1 MDVKESD
8 QIIESLLF
16 ANPDPLSQSLL
27 NQVFDKPVPFLN
39 EAVKRLNEFY
49 LKNNKPYFIDNI
61 AGGYQLVT
69 KPEFDIWIRRLL
81 GKSNKLIL
89 SAAALDT
96 LAIIAYKQPIGRYDI
111 EAIRGVDSSGVIK
124 TLLSR
129 NLIMIKGRGD
139 GPGRP
144 LLYSTTKLFLEKFGL
159 NRLSDMPKLKEV
171 SEIIESDP
179 SLGEQITVFEKEE
192 GVLNNEDIV
201 DEGLNA
207 VSYTHLTLPTILLV

>member
-16 ANPDPLSQSLL
+16 ASPDPLSQSLL
-27 NQVFDKPVPFLN
+27 NQVFDKPIPFLN
-39 EAVKRLNEFY
+39 ESVKRLNEFY
-49 LKNNKPYFIDNI
+49 LKNKKPYFIDNI

-89 SAAALDT
+89 STAALDT

-129 NLIMIKGRGD
+129 SLIMIKGRGD

-179 SLGEQITVFEKEE
+179 SLGEQITVFENKE
-192 GVLNNEDIV
+192 GVVNDEAESGKSLNE
-201 DEGLNA
+201 
-207 VSYTHLTLPTILLV
+207 TK

>member
-16 ANPDPLSQSLL
+16 ASPDPLSQSLL
-27 NQVFDKPVPFLN
+27 NQVFDKPIPFLN
-39 EAVKRLNEFY
+39 ESVKRLNEFY
-49 LKNNKPYFIDNI
+49 LKNKKPYFIDNI

-179 SLGEQITVFEKEE
+179 SLGEQITVFENEE
-192 GVLNNEDIV
+192 GAVNNEDESG
-201 DEGLNA
+201 EGLNE
-207 VSYTHLTLPTILLV
+207 TK

>member
-16 ANPDPLSQSLL
+16 ASPDPLSQSLL
-27 NQVFDKPVPFLN
+27 NQVFDKPIPFLS

-49 LKNNKPYFIDNI
+49 LKNKKPYFIDNI

-89 SAAALDT
+89 SAPALDT

-171 SEIIESDP
+171 SEIIESDS

-192 GVLNNEDIV
+192 GAFNNKDESG
-201 DEGLNA
+201 EGLNE
-207 VSYTHLTLPTILLV
+207 TK

>member
-16 ANPDPLSQSLL
+16 ASPDPLSQSLL
-27 NQVFDKPVPFLN
+27 NQVFDKPIPFLN
-39 EAVKRLNEFY
+39 ESVKRLNEFY
-49 LKNNKPYFIDNI
+49 LKNKKPYFIDNI

-179 SLGEQITVFEKEE
+179 SLGEQITVFENEE
-192 GVLNNEDIV
+192 GAVNDEDESGEVLNE
-201 DEGLNA
+201 
-207 VSYTHLTLPTILLV
+207 TK

>member
-16 ANPDPLSQSLL
+16 ASPDPLSQSLL
-27 NQVFDKPVPFLN
+27 NQVFDKPIPFLN

-49 LKNNKPYFIDNI
+49 LKNKKPYFIDNI

-171 SEIIESDP
+171 SEIIESDS
-179 SLGEQITVFEKEE
+179 SLGEQITVFENKE
-192 GVLNNEDIV
+192 GIFNNEDKS
-201 DEGLNA
+201 G
-207 VSYTHLTLPTILLV
+207 

>member
-49 LKNNKPYFIDNI
+49 LKNKKPYFIDNI

-179 SLGEQITVFEKEE
+179 GLGEQITVFENEE
-192 GVLNNEDIV
+192 GAANDGADSGARITE
-201 DEGLNA
+201 
-207 VSYTHLTLPTILLV
+207 TK

>member
-16 ANPDPLSQSLL
+16 ASPDPLSQSLL
-27 NQVFDKPVPFLN
+27 NQVFDKPIPFLN
-39 EAVKRLNEFY
+39 ESVKRLNEFY
-49 LKNNKPYFIDNI
+49 LKNKKPYFIDNI

-179 SLGEQITVFEKEE
+179 SLGEQITVFGKEE
-192 GVLNNEDIV
+192 GVVSNESGSGEALNE
-201 DEGLNA
+201 
-207 VSYTHLTLPTILLV
+207 TK

>member
-1 MDVKESD
+1 MNVKESD

-16 ANPDPLSQSLL
+16 ASPDPLSQSLL

-39 EAVKRLNEFY
+39 EAVIRLNEFY
-49 LKNNKPYFIDNI
+49 LKNKKPYFIDNI

-69 KPEFDIWIRRLL
+69 KPEFDIWIRRLI
-81 GKSNKLIL
+81 GKSNKLTL

-129 NLIMIKGRGD
+129 SLIMIKGRGD

-144 LLYSTTKLFLEKFGL
+144 LLYATTKLFLEKFGL

-179 SLGEQITVFEKEE
+179 SLGEQITVFENEE
-192 GVLNNEDIV
+192 GAVN
-201 DEGLNA
+201 DEGESDESINE
-207 VSYTHLTLPTILLV
+207 IK

>member
-1 MDVKESD
+1 MTEKESD

-16 ANPDPLSQSLL
+16 ATPDPLSQVLL
-27 NQVFDKPVPFLN
+27 NQVFDKPIPILN
-39 EAVKRLNEFY
+39 DAVKRLNKFY
-49 LKNNKPYFIDNI
+49 LKNKKPYYIDTI

-89 SAAALDT
+89 SAAALDS

-129 NLIMIKGRGD
+129 KLILIKGRGD

-159 NRLSDMPKLKEV
+159 DKLSDMPKLKEV

-179 SLGEQITVFEKEE
+179 SLGEQITVFENEE
-192 GVLNNEDIV
+192 IVAKDDNKDGADLNEIK
-201 DEGLNA
+201 
-207 VSYTHLTLPTILLV
+207 

>member
-16 ANPDPLSQSLL
+16 ASPDPLSQSLL
-27 NQVFDKPVPFLN
+27 NQVFDKPIPFLN
-39 EAVKRLNEFY
+39 ESVKRLNEFY
-49 LKNNKPYFIDNI
+49 LKNKKPYFIDNI

-179 SLGEQITVFEKEE
+179 SLGEQITVFENEE
-192 GVLNNEDIV
+192 GAVNDEDESG
-201 DEGLNA
+201 EGLNEA
-207 VSYTHLTLPTILLV
+207 K